1 MNELYRE
8 YPFKSPKKFIPIA
21 IEHGYTKQEAIDFL
35 DTITHDHKFN
45 PREYYLP
52 IYSEQKGAYQFD
64 TLIQS
69 KGKPFLIIINVNT
82 RKCFA
87 YEMADKSSDSVNKAL
102 QKFQKEVAKINA
114 FYFR

>member
-1 MNELYRE
+1 MNELYKE

-52 IYSEQKGAYQFD
+52 SRKRAKSETKLLVLFS
-64 TLIQS
+64 L
-69 KGKPFLIIINVNT
+69 
-82 RKCFA
+82 
-87 YEMADKSSDSVNKAL
+87 
-102 QKFQKEVAKINA
+102 
-114 FYFR
+114 